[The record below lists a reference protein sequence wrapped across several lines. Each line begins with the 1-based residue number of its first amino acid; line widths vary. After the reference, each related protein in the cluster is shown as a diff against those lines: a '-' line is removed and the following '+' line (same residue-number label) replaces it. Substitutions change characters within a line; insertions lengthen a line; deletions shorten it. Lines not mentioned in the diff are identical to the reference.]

1 MRLLHPQT
9 LFTIATSQEL
19 DFNKSTVSRK
29 QAISHAW
36 SEVLKYLATQQ
47 SHPKMFLDTYR
58 LGVYTKLVYL
68 YGVQIGCNFNSEYLE
83 KYENLYIVFNDTT
96 NIKVA
101 NSILTDDFDDLYLMS
116 DCVSFHMKG
125 LNLGEII
132 FGRDR
137 WNRIVPINGLAEI
150 VRVTQKAIDKNKKI
164 VELNL

>member
-19 DFNKSTVSRK
+19 QFNRSTVSRK

-47 SHPKMFLDTYR
+47 SHPKMFLDIYR

-68 YGVQIGCNFNSEYLE
+68 YGVQIGCNFDQSHLE
-83 KYENLYIVFNDTT
+83 KYENLYIVFNDTP
-96 NIKVA
+96 NIKIA
-101 NSILTDDFDDLYLMS
+101 NSILADEFDELYLMS
-116 DCVSFHMKG
+116 DCVSFHFKG

-132 FGRDR
+132 FGKDKWRK
-137 WNRIVPINGLAEI
+137 IVPIEGLTEI
-150 VRVTQKAIDKNKKI
+150 VRVTQKAIDKNKK
-164 VELNL
+164 